1 MVTGSLGC
9 GDWLCRR
16 CHRGPVPLLTSGTC
30 PRRARRKSQST
41 SNFLPTMEFFLPLLL
56 MCPTDC
62 KYWRV
67 GGQFMWSHTLWS
79 RLASCTSKGH
89 ASSRTAQHSQSCNSW
104 TLFKPN
110 MRVSWGSP
118 ASGRHIGPM
127 NWICTEGPA
136 SVWGRTHDYDGS
148 TRAKRHVPDYMEVY
162 RILSASV
169 MDFGTPRP
177 LGRLSWSFPLII
189 LHARILAW
197 VFVYFTSNI

>member
-30 PRRARRKSQST
+30 PRRARGKFQST
-41 SNFLPTMEFFLPLLL
+41 SNYLPTNGIFSSVIIDVP
-56 MCPTDC
+56 
-62 KYWRV
+62 YWLQILESWGLIYVIAYFVR
-67 GGQFMWSHTLWS
+67 S
-79 RLASCTSKGH
+79 LASCTSKGH

-110 MRVSWGSP
+110 MRVSWRSP
-118 ASGRHIGPM
+118 ASGRHISPM

-162 RILSASV
+162 LILSASV